1 MLSILWIC
9 FSTFVH
15 LLCYTIQRCKSSYIM
30 YDVLTNLTLAWMSDL
45 TDGFEANGDY
55 QEGGEL
61 GWQLH
66 KYVKTN

>member
-1 MLSILWIC
+1 MVWTTL
-9 FSTFVH
+9 
-15 LLCYTIQRCKSSYIM
+15 Y
-30 YDVLTNLTLAWMSDL
+30 LTLAWVSDL
-45 TDGFEANGDY
+45 TDGSEANGDY

>member
-1 MLSILWIC
+1 M
-9 FSTFVH
+9 H
-15 LLCYTIQRCKSSYIM
+15 LACTN
-30 YDVLTNLTLAWMSDL
+30 TNLTLAWMSVL
-45 TDGFEANGDY
+45 TDGFVANGDY